1 MNTACAMAQL
11 LPKKRYRGY
20 SPIMAMPGLYAYTIE
35 TSKSRVWKVSMRRST
50 CYICMNTSNQQ
61 KSENAL
67 FTRGDTAV
75 RLPPNIVE
83 ILYIHYSIPVWSLE
97 AVAPLLPLVWQ
108 HKSGFYLH
116 FGFLQAETL
125 LYRGIQCIGRLFLL
139 RTTSIHMWK
148 HMSKI
153 PEPSLT
159 CVERSESMVWPGRQM
174 CIQLDT

>member
-1 MNTACAMAQL
+1 
-11 LPKKRYRGY
+11 
-20 SPIMAMPGLYAYTIE
+20 MPRVYAHTIGTPE
-35 TSKSRVWKVSMRRST
+35 SRVWKVSMHRST
-50 CYICMNTSNQQ
+50 CYICMNIPNEQ

-67 FTRGDTAV
+67 FTMGDTAV
-75 RLPPNIVE
+75 RLPPNIVA
-83 ILYIHYSIPVWSLE
+83 ISYIPYSIHVWSLE
-97 AVAPLLPLVWQ
+97 AVVPLLPLVWQ

-116 FGFLQAETL
+116 FGLLQAETL
-125 LYRGIQCIGRLFLL
+125 LYRGIQCIGTLFLL
-139 RTTSIHMWK
+139 HTTSIHMWK